1 MTKQLDQQLE
11 QIKATTATQS
21 ASYYM
26 SRDQLHQ
33 AFVDAYLWWRDADKD
48 QKYLASTYKAAGIA
62 TRKRQGNSP
71 NFYPLVRLVWN
82 IDASKH
88 ASTISNWA
96 RSLLA
101 LNDEFGNK
109 PELYKNSPR
118 ADLINYIKD
127 SGGLGALRGEKQL
140 TDVELAAE
148 EEAGVVK
155 DNRGRP
161 KLEAPLTA
169 AVTDAKIASLQALKP
184 KAVISSF
191 PTAVTNADN
200 LVVMLGRRNANGEI
214 EIVGTDYSE
223 TLVQSA
229 LDACAA
235 LDRSSVTPS
244 LRLIAEALEPHALP
258 AKLEKYRKKFFDESG
273 VKRPGSTEEGQDD
286 QVGTTKAE
294 RVKEATRLRYRPATK
309 DFLLSKAMA
318 PASVVTYVRPH
329 NDFGCD
335 GEVIMR
341 GEDRSWVERELLN
354 QQKLTLYSADPDF
367 GLVGGNQASA
377 KVRYELKIEDAAK
390 QHGRTFYFYG
400 KGSVPTETNVQASIK
415 DTAVLAW
422 DWELAATVQWLAEF
436 DAQCATPYVNK
447 IRGFFNRTK
456 FASLQMQIGHSD
468 VEVRYWL
475 NDDEKTYAESYS
487 IPYNT
492 SANLIKAQGGAGLFT
507 GNSKDLALV
516 FAVLPTLPII
526 SEHVQLAGNEHVMRI
541 KYSTELADYET
552 YIPAAELNGWRDA
565 TAFEMHGA

>member
-1 MTKQLDQQLE
+1 MTQELDQQLTE
-11 QIKATTATQS
+11 IKTAAASQS

-48 QKYLASTYKAAGIA
+48 HKYLASTYKAAGIT

-71 NFYPLVRLVWN
+71 NFYPLVRLIWN

-101 LNDEFGNK
+101 LHEEYGNK
-109 PELYKNSPR
+109 PELYKHSPR

-127 SGGLGALRGEKQL
+127 KGGLGALRGEKQL
-140 TDVELAAE
+140 TAAQLAEE
-148 EEAGVVK
+148 EEAGVAEEK
-155 DNRGRP
+155 RGRP
-161 KLEAPLTA
+161 KLEAPAYA
-169 AVTDAKIASLQALKP
+169 AVTDAKIASLQAVKP
-184 KAVISSF
+184 KAVIGSF
-191 PTAVTNADN
+191 PTAVTNTDN
-200 LVVMLGRRNANGEI
+200 LVVMLGRRNAAGQI
-214 EIVGTDYSE
+214 EILGSDYSE

-229 LDACAA
+229 LNACTT
-235 LDRSSVTPS
+235 LDRSAVTPS

-258 AKLEKYRKKFFDESG
+258 AKLEKYRNKFFDDSSVERSSAATEDG
-273 VKRPGSTEEGQDD
+273 VTL
-286 QVGTTKAE
+286 KAE

-329 NDFGCD
+329 MEFGCD

-354 QQKLTLYSADPDF
+354 QQKLTLYSATPDF
-367 GLVGGNQASA
+367 GLLGGNQAGG
-377 KVRYELKIEDAAK
+377 KVRYELQIEDTAK
-390 QHGRTFYFYG
+390 QHGRTFYFYS

-415 DTAVLAW
+415 DTAFLAW
-422 DWELAATVQWLAEF
+422 DWELTATVQWLAEF

-447 IRGFFNRTK
+447 IRGFFNKTK
-456 FASLQMQIGHSD
+456 FASLQLQIGQSD

-475 NDDEKTYAESYS
+475 NEDEKSYAESYS
-487 IPYNT
+487 IPYNGH
-492 SANLIKAQGGAGLFT
+492 ANLQKAQDRAGLFT

-516 FAVLPTLPII
+516 FAVLPTLPIT
-526 SEHVQLAGNEHVMRI
+526 SEHVLLSGNEHLMRI

-552 YIPAAELNGWRDA
+552 YIPAAELKGWRDA
-565 TAFEMHGA
+565 TAFEMYGA